1 MEYRSHLR
9 LNAEGEQLGI
19 ESRPTSHSKAPAST
33 FASDVSFNFA
43 NLLRHW
49 SRLRSFI
56 DSACFARRWSQD
68 RNVTGTSSAVF
79 VRGTGRHTNAV
90 PRCDGFRSCCGPL
103 IDKQL
108 KVVISSNH

>member
-1 MEYRSHLR
+1 MEYRPHLR

-19 ESRPTSHSKAPAST
+19 ESRPTPHSKAPAST

-43 NLLRHW
+43 NLLWHR
-49 SRLRSFI
+49 SRFI

-68 RNVTGTSSAVF
+68 RNVTGNSSAVF

-90 PRCDGFRSCCGPL
+90 PRCDGFRSYCGPL

-108 KVVISSNH
+108 KVVINSND